1 MGRGDA
7 SPALLLHPYVLFR
20 LHLTWS
26 SWETP
31 GGAAAVSQHTSTRGG
46 GHVPPSRM
54 SEHPPECGW
63 VQEGGNIGL
72 VGAKAGADGRKSAQ
86 REGRQCQ
93 PEG

>member
-1 MGRGDA
+1 
-7 SPALLLHPYVLFR
+7 
-20 LHLTWS
+20 
-26 SWETP
+26 
-31 GGAAAVSQHTSTRGG
+31 
-46 GHVPPSRM
+46 
-54 SEHPPECGW
+54 